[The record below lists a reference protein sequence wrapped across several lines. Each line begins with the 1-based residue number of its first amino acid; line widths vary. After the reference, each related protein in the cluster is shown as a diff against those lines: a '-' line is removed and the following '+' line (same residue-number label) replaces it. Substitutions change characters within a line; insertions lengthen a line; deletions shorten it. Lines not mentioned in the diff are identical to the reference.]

1 MRILKLSKYP
11 ILVAMVGFLAFA
23 STGHADFSNSQPVVI
38 VAASQGGTSQ
48 TLAVL
53 GDQIKGYIAWSNTV
67 GFRVQ
72 CTDLNGNVDDI
83 YWPVPTNSV
92 TLPANVASLRIAHSD
107 SVFVKALF

>member
-23 STGHADFSNSQPVVI
+23 STGHADFSNTGTVI
-38 VAASQGGTSQ
+38 IVDPSSGGDDQ

-53 GDQIKGYIAWSNTV
+53 GDQIKGYIVWSPTV
-67 GFRVQ
+67 GFRVE
-72 CTDLNGNVDDI
+72 CTDLNGNVDSR

-92 TLPANVASLRIAHSD
+92 TLPSNVAVLRIAHTD
-107 SVFVKALF
+107 TTFIKALF